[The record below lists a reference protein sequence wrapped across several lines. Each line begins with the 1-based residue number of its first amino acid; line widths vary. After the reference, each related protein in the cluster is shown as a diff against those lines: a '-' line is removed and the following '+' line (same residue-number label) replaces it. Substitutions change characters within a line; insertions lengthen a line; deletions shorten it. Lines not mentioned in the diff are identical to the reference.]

1 MQLDET
7 MNKIRLFVT
16 VLFALF
22 GAFVGV
28 GCGQEKQALA
38 SQSATAPCV
47 SNSNGSPINEACAI
61 EVAKSEIVR
70 REGAQPYS
78 RFSADYD
85 AKDATWAVMAI
96 FEPEKPGGHLFILVS
111 RDGKVLDYALGR

>member
-1 MQLDET
+1 
-7 MNKIRLFVT
+7 MNKIRLFLT
-16 VLFALF
+16 GLFALF

-28 GCGQEKQALA
+28 GCMQEQQAVP
-38 SQSATAPCV
+38 SQSTIAPCV
-47 SNSNGSPINEACAI
+47 TDLNDSPINEACAI
-61 EVAKSEIVR
+61 EVAKAEIVH
-70 REGAQPYS
+70 REGTQPYS

-96 FEPEKPGGHLFILVS
+96 YEPEKPGGHLFILVS

>member
-1 MQLDET
+1 

-16 VLFALF
+16 ALFAWF

-28 GCGQEKQALA
+28 GCGQEQQAVP
-38 SQSATAPCV
+38 SQSTIAPCV
-47 SNSNGSPINEACAI
+47 SNSNGSPIDEACAI
-61 EVAKSEIVR
+61 DVAKAEIVL
-70 REGAQPYS
+70 REGTQPYS

-96 FEPEKPGGHLFILVS
+96 YEPEKPGGHLFILVS